1 MSGSVVEFLELQE
14 CLIAC
19 WLVEDEEEGYYGLCL
34 VCFESQKLVCLQL
47 WRESK
52 GRGWVK
58 SPSRQVS
65 WTKKLLVL

>member
-1 MSGSVVEFLELQE
+1 MSGFVVEFLELQE

-19 WLVEDEEEGYYGLCL
+19 WLVEEEEGYHGLCL
-34 VCFESQKLVCLQL
+34 VRFESSELVCLQL

-58 SPSRQVS
+58 SPSRKVS
-65 WTKKLLVL
+65 WTKELLVV